1 MKTLTIIGVALAISA
16 AHAESIVRV
25 TEHNRSVIML
35 NDREPSI
42 REDLTPAA
50 AKALG
55 LDVAVTQ

>member
-42 REDLTPAA
+42 CEDLTPAA